1 MVFRVAPV
9 MAALGLVLTLITGCG
24 DVSEGITVVPS
35 SNEQDTQPKDDPDT
49 NNPATMACETDSS
62 FMANRAWPR
71 VLSQCAACHNDG
83 GLAGQSAYI
92 LNNSLS
98 ALDANYAASL
108 SYENAYPGGLLN
120 KASSNGVTHGGGVLL
135 TSGDENFQIL
145 TELTQRFTTPI
156 TSCDTS
162 DEPPVSSSLDPR
174 TLINKLTMASAA
186 YTYRQAALLM
196 NGRLPSNDEL
206 ALITDSNLKLNLRS
220 LMSGPEFDDFLM
232 EAANDQLLT
241 MKWAGSRT
249 PGLSAL
255 NGEHFYPHINS
266 RIAPLELALENANTD
281 EERQLAQQRVWDT
294 LNKTNLALA
303 QEPLRLIARVVQ
315 QEQAYSQ
322 VLTANYILVN
332 PYLNDIF
339 NTGLSF
345 VDSFDFEDWQP
356 AQINTGY
363 RNGANLPHAGILTSP
378 MFLARFPSTD
388 TNRNRARSRWTH
400 YFFLGVDIEGLATR
414 PMNSDSLTD
423 VDNPTLNNPDCA
435 VCHELMDPVAG
446 AFQNWGND
454 GQFRDQCGWFP
465 DNTHPEGGE
474 WLCDQDALPWVGY
487 KEFFDPYVV
496 GDLWYRDMRLVGFGS
511 LPLPD
516 NQENTGLRWLAQQLV
531 EDPRFASGT
540 VKFWFKGVFAR
551 EPVPLPTNTMDQQFA
566 GRLGAFDIDRLLI
579 EEFATA
585 FANGSAG
592 TAAHGAF
599 NLKDLLVDMLA
610 SPLFRAQSSE
620 QALRLDE
627 QIALNHMG
635 LDRLLTPE
643 QLNRKLT
650 ALLGTHWSHVW
661 DENSN
666 QLTSDF
672 YVFYGGIDS
681 DGVTDRNPQL
691 NTLMATVVERYSSE
705 MVCRLVIDDF
715 ELPITERLLF
725 SDVGLT
731 DTPATASGQDAIKT
745 AMSHLISRFWGSDE
759 ATSSEINAAFDLF
772 VDLRDERLQNN
783 ATTVLNTNAS
793 HETHDNFD
801 EFCQLDWQNENALRV
816 DSNQVVRP
824 WMGVLMYLIS
834 DYKVLYL

>member
-1 MVFRVAPV
+1 MVFQIAPI
-9 MAALGLVLTLITGCG
+9 ALALSLVITLVTGCS
-24 DVSEGITVVPS
+24 DSPKGITVVPS
-35 SNEQDTQPKDDPDT
+35 SNSGI
-49 NNPATMACETDSS
+49 CETDTR

-71 VLSQCAACHNDG
+71 VLSQCAACHNEG

-98 ALDANYAASL
+98 ALDQNYATSL
-108 SYENAYPGGLLN
+108 SYENAYPGSLLN
-120 KASSNGVTHGGGVLL
+120 KASNNGVTHGGGVLI

-145 TELTQRFTTPI
+145 TELTQRFSTPI
-156 TSCDTS
+156 STCDTL
-162 DEPPVSSSLDPR
+162 DDPAASSSLEPR

-196 NGRLPSNDEL
+196 NGQLPSNDEL
-206 ALITDSNLKLNLRS
+206 ALITDSNLKSNLRA
-220 LMSGPEFDDFLM
+220 LMTGPQFNDFLM

-266 RIAPLELALENANTD
+266 RIAPLELAVENASTD
-281 EERQLAQQRVWDT
+281 EERQIAQQLVWHT
-294 LNKTNLALA
+294 LHKTNLALA
-303 QEPLRLIARVVQ
+303 QEPLRLIAHVVQ
-315 QEQAYSQ
+315 QEQAYSH

-345 VDSFDFEDWQP
+345 VDNFDAQDWKP

-363 RNGANLPHAGILTSP
+363 RNGADLPHAGILTSP

-400 YFFLGVDIEGLATR
+400 YFFLGVDIEGLAIR
-414 PMNSDSLTD
+414 PMNSDSLAD

-454 GQFRDQCGWFP
+454 GQFRDQCGWIP
-465 DNTHPEGGE
+465 DSAHPDGGE
-474 WLCDQDALPWVGY
+474 WLCDQDALPWIGY
-487 KEFFDPYVV
+487 KEFFDPYIV
-496 GDLWYRDMRLVGFGS
+496 GDLWYRNMRLAGFGS
-511 LPLPD
+511 APLPE
-516 NQENTGLRWLAQQLV
+516 NQQNTGLRWLAQQLV

-540 VKFWFKGVFAR
+540 VKFWFKGIFAR
-551 EPVPLPTNTMDQQFA
+551 EPTPFPTNTMDQQFA
-566 GRLGAFDIDRLLI
+566 GRLGAFDIDNLLI
-579 EEFATA
+579 EEFAAA

-592 TAAHGAF
+592 TATHGAF

-610 SPLFRAQSSE
+610 SPLFRAQFSE
-620 QALRLDE
+620 QALQLDE
-627 QIALNHMG
+627 QIALTHVG
-635 LDRLLTPE
+635 LNRLLTPE

-661 DENSN
+661 DDSRN

-672 YVFYGGIDS
+672 YGFYGGIDS

-691 NTLMATVVERYSSE
+691 NTLMATVIERYSSE
-705 MVCRLVIDDF
+705 MVCRLVINDF
-715 ELPITERLLF
+715 ELPATQRLLF
-725 SDVGLT
+725 SNVSLT
-731 DTPATASGQDAIKT
+731 DTPATTAGEDAIK
-745 AMSHLISRFWGSDE
+745 AAIHHLITRFWGSDE
-759 ATSSEINAAFDLF
+759 ATAIEINAAFDLF
-772 VDLRDERLQNN
+772 VSLRDERLQSD
-783 ATTVLNTNAS
+783 ATTVLSTNAAS
-793 HETHDNFD
+793 ETHDEFD
-801 EFCQLDWQNENALRV
+801 EFCQLDWQTEDALRD
-816 DSNQVVRP
+816 DSNQVARP

-834 DYKVLYL
+834 DYNVLYL

>member
-9 MAALGLVLTLITGCG
+9 VAALGLALTLLTGCG
-24 DVSEGITVVPS
+24 DASEGITVVPPH
-35 SNEQDTQPKDDPDT
+35 EQDNQAKDDPDT
-49 NNPATMACETDSS
+49 VNPAFMACETDSS

-71 VLSQCAACHNDG
+71 VLSQCAACHNEG

-98 ALDANYAASL
+98 ALDANYAVSL
-108 SYENAYPGGLLN
+108 SYENAYPSGLLN
-120 KASSNGVTHGGGVLL
+120 KASNNGVTHGGGVLL

-145 TELTQRFTTPI
+145 TELTQRFSTPI

-162 DEPPVSSSLDPR
+162 DEPPVSSSIEPR

-196 NGRLPSNDEL
+196 NGRLASNDEL
-206 ALITDSNLKLNLRS
+206 ALITDSNLKLKLRT
-220 LMSGPEFDDFLM
+220 LMSGPEFTDFLM

-281 EERQLAQQRVWDT
+281 EERQLAQQLVWDT
-294 LNKTNLALA
+294 LNQTNLALA

-400 YFFLGVDIEGLATR
+400 YFFLGMDIEGLATR
-414 PMNSDSLTD
+414 PMNSDSLAD

-465 DNTHPEGGE
+465 DSAHPEGGE

-496 GDLWYRDMRLVGFGS
+496 GDLWYRDMRLAGFGS

-516 NQENTGLRWLAQQLV
+516 NQKNTGLRWLAQQLV
-531 EDPRFASGT
+531 EDPKFASGT

-566 GRLGAFDIDRLLI
+566 GRLGAFEIDRMFI
-579 EEFATA
+579 EEFASA
-585 FANGSAG
+585 FTNGSAG
-592 TAAHGAF
+592 TATHGAF

-610 SPLFRAQSSE
+610 SPLFRAQLSE

-627 QIALNHMG
+627 QIALSHMG

-650 ALLGTHWSHVW
+650 ALLGTHWRYVW
-661 DENSN
+661 DEDRN
-666 QLTSDF
+666 QLTHDF
-672 YVFYGGIDS
+672 YGFYGGIDS

-725 SDVGLT
+725 NKVGLA
-731 DTPATASGQDAIKT
+731 DTPDTASGHAAIKA
-745 AMSHLISRFWGSDE
+745 AMSHLISRFWGNDE
-759 ATSSEINAAFDLF
+759 STSTEINAAFDLF
-772 VDLRDERLQNN
+772 VGLRDERLQNN
-783 ATTVLNTNAS
+783 ATTVLSTNEN
-793 HETHDNFD
+793 HETHDDFD
-801 EFCQLDWQNENALRV
+801 EFCQLDWQDESALRD